1 VIIRREAEGSIYTGK
16 CQGTKQWPILPHHSR
31 NLILVEFGR
40 NLILVEFG
48 RNLRLVEFS
57 RILRLV
63 ELSRLFRYRV
73 DISRN
78 FRLVDPSGFFG
89 F

>member
-1 VIIRREAEGSIYTGK
+1 MIIRREAEGSIYTGK
-16 CQGTKQWPILPHHSR
+16 CQGTKQWPILPHHS
-31 NLILVEFGR
+31 R